1 VSLSTLTPGTWN
13 IDASHSTIGFTVRHL
28 MISKVRGSF
37 GTFSGSAVVADN
49 IADSVVS
56 AEIDMKSITTGDAGR
71 DGHLQND
78 DFFSVDKY
86 PTMSFRST
94 GFNVSGTTGT
104 MNGELTIRGI
114 AKPVTLKVEFEGI
127 ANDLY
132 GNQKAGFSA
141 SGEISRKD
149 WGIEWNAPLEAGGF
163 VIADAVKLEFDIQLV
178 KA

>member
-28 MISKVRGSF
+28 MISKVRGNF
-37 GTFSGSAVVADN
+37 ANFSGSAVVAND
-49 IADSVVS
+49 IANSVVT
-56 AEIDMKSITTGDAGR
+56 ADIDMKSISTGDAGR

-78 DFFSVDKY
+78 DFFGVDQF

-114 AKPVTLKVEFEGI
+114 AKPVTLAVEFEGI
-127 ANDLY
+127 ATDPY

-141 SGEISRKD
+141 NGEISRKE
-149 WGIEWNAPLEAGGF
+149 WGIEWNAPLETGGF
-163 VIADAVKLEFDIQLV
+163 IISDNVKLEFDIQLV